1 MQQEEL
7 DKIIKKHQHFLKQ
20 DCKGWEKMKADLSDT
35 YLDSLVFK
43 DNDLSHAV
51 LDRARLTHC
60 IIENCNISHASMVE
74 ADLGYSKITST
85 KFVDTNLTKASLSDA
100 QLYDVQFSSA
110 DLSYARFEWSHAPF
124 CNFINAKL
132 YEARLN
138 STYFKSSVFNLAD
151 MAFCHLANCCLRECE
166 FVKANLSYAF
176 IYGADL
182 TFARF
187 DKTDLTEVKHDHG
200 TQGFALACPEKGA
213 FTAFKK
219 IFSKP
224 KKSLWAKDNEAL
236 IVELR
241 VPAKALRSSAT
252 SRKCRVSEAKVV
264 SITSLDGKRKFDVGY
279 SAHNIHF
286 EYHKGQTVVPNKFDM
301 NRWKQCAPGIH
312 CFITRDEAV
321 QYTDF

>member
-1 MQQEEL
+1 MTQEEL

-43 DNDLSHAV
+43 DNDLAYAV
-51 LDRARLTHC
+51 FDRARLTHC
-60 IIENCNISHASMVE
+60 TIENCNISHASMVE
-74 ADLGYSKITST
+74 VDLGFSTIKNT
-85 KFVDTNLTKASLSDA
+85 KFVDTDFTKASLYA
-100 QLYDVQFSSA
+100 EFNEVRFSGA
-110 DLSYARFEWSHAPF
+110 NLSYARFEWSHAPF
-124 CNFINAKL
+124 CDFTNAKL

-138 STYFKSSVFNLAD
+138 STYLKSSTFNLAD
-151 MAFCHLANCCLRECE
+151 MSFCHLANCCLRECE

-176 IYGADL
+176 IHGADL
-182 TFARF
+182 TFAKF

-200 TQGFALACPEKGA
+200 THGFALACPEKGA

-219 IFSKP
+219 VFSKP
-224 KKSLWAKDNEAL
+224 KRNIWSKDVEPL

-264 SITSLDGKRKFDVGY
+264 SITSLDGERKFDVGY

-286 EYHKGQTVVPNKFDM
+286 EYRKGQTVVPNKFDT